1 MQLLPRGMQDL
12 PRMTPPAS
20 GLPRDRP
27 KDHCET
33 TDKKPSAAPNR
44 AKSGE
49 RNLR

>member
-33 TDKKPSAAPNR
+33 TDKKALCGAEQG
-44 AKSGE
+44 KVG
-49 RNLR
+49 